1 MKKLLVILSLMLLAG
16 CESEAPPKEIKKTS
30 NEDTN
35 VFIDETGCEYLYR
48 EWSNGYAGA
57 GGMTVRLDE
66 YGKPKGCKKINQ
78 NQITGG

>member
-1 MKKLLVILSLMLLAG
+1 MKKLLTVLSLMLLVG
-16 CESEAPPKEIKKTS
+16 CGNEEPPKEISKTS
-30 NEDTN
+30 NSKDTN

-78 NQITGG
+78 QQGSN